1 MASVPSSRKTSCWIS
16 LGSGVKP
23 AVPEYEESI
32 GRGGCISSC
41 GANKRHFVSN
51 APEGGGGGKKAFE
64 RTAAPDSWVNFCLY
78 VRP

>member
-51 APEGGGGGKKAFE
+51 APEGGGGEG
-64 RTAAPDSWVNFCLY
+64 SV
-78 VRP
+78 